1 MIHTFSIAFSDDVTT
16 TPTTY
21 SATQTGDGQTNL
33 DVLAA
38 SGVTNFNIA
47 CTMDVSEVK
56 SVLINSDVTATGV
69 FKSGSNV
76 VQTMLFTANK
86 PLLWQSA
93 FPQSNPITGDFTS
106 ITISGTRYEDLS
118 FKAYFLQDV

>member
-1 MIHTFSIAFSDDVTT
+1 MIHTFSISFSDDENT
-16 TPTTY
+16 TPTKY
-21 SATQTGDGQTNL
+21 DSTQSGDGQTNL

-47 CTMDVSEVK
+47 CTMDVSEIK
-56 SVLINSDVTATGV
+56 SVLINSNLTATGV
-69 FKSGSNV
+69 FKNGSTV
-76 VQTMLFTANK
+76 VQTMLFTENK
-86 PLLWQSA
+86 PLLWQSE

-106 ITISGTRYEDLS
+106 ITISGTRDADLA

>member
-1 MIHTFSIAFSDDVTT
+1 MIHTFAIAFSDDENT

-21 SATQTGDGQTNL
+21 NSTLSGDGQTNL
-33 DVLAA
+33 DVLVA
-38 SGVTNFNIA
+38 SGSTNFSIA
-47 CTMDVSEVK
+47 CNVDVSEVK

-76 VQTMLFTANK
+76 VQTMLFSANK
-86 PLLWQSA
+86 PLLWQSE
-93 FPQSNPITGDFTS
+93 FPQSSPITGDFTS
-106 ITISGTRYEDLS
+106 ITISGTRDEDLS